1 MDNVYNRS
9 LFAAANRPARSKLQK
24 MGGIMASSPELIES
38 QQKVGNL
45 SGQNNMGAGAEQM
58 SNLAPPMPMPMPMQ
72 VQMPTPSAMGFERPP
87 VPSSNP
93 SMRMADGG
101 EVDITEEP
109 IAEEVVS
116 DGFFARFNE
125 YLDNT
130 ELGKKVDA
138 AYENDRQRA
147 AVEAAKTKDAID
159 SAIATDNTENIVNT
173 VLDQAGMPLGE
184 DSKKEFARSVFGMED
199 VNDID
204 EINKRIADVAIGSS
218 IGKGP
223 DAFAEAVLLGLGE
236 YKKTATARSAATTGG
251 KSGMSPLE
259 PFADAVRDLA
269 GKLVAARGVDIDTA
283 MQQAAAALAPYYGGG
298 GGVPTAAPAAPAAPT
313 SPEERLRLV
322 KEALE
327 QQPGQRELIL
337 KQAEQ
342 DGVNIEGL

>member
-1 MDNVYNRS
+1 
-9 LFAAANRPARSKLQK
+9 
-24 MGGIMASSPELIES
+24 MASSPELMEAA
-38 QQKVGNL
+38 QRVGSSPN
-45 SGQNNMGAGAEQM
+45 QNMGGAGASKM
-58 SNLAPPMPMPMPMQ
+58 ANLGPPPMPMAPPMPIPSS
-72 VQMPTPSAMGFERPP
+72 VQMPTPPMKP
-87 VPSSNP
+87 
-93 SMRMADGG
+93 MAYVEGG
-101 EVDITEEP
+101 EVEAVDITKTPTTSLNNPGFATEFEKYLGTTPMLANKLDKAFDSREE
-109 IAEEVVS
+109 
-116 DGFFARFNE
+116 
-125 YLDNT
+125 
-130 ELGKKVDA
+130 A
-138 AYENDRQRA
+138 AA
-147 AVEAAKTKDAID
+147 EAAKTKDAID
-159 SAIATDNTENIVNT
+159 AAIATENTDNIVNT
-173 VLDQAGMPLGE
+173 VLDQAGMPLNE

-236 YKKTATARSAATTGG
+236 YKKTATARASAKSGG

-298 GGVPTAAPAAPAAPT
+298 VPTA
-313 SPEERLRLV
+313 SPSGPSLDERRTLV
-322 KEALE
+322 EEALK
-327 QQPGQRELIL
+327 QQPDKRELIL

>member
-1 MDNVYNRS
+1 
-9 LFAAANRPARSKLQK
+9 
-24 MGGIMASSPELIES
+24 MASSPELIES

-45 SGQNNMGAGAEQM
+45 SGQNRMGAGAEQM
-58 SNLAPPMPMPMPMQ
+58 SNLAPPMPMPMQ
-72 VQMPTPSAMGFERPP
+72 VQMPTPSTMGFERPP
-87 VPSSNP
+87 VPSSDP

-101 EVDITEEP
+101 EIDITEDP
-109 IAEEVVS
+109 IAEEVVP
-116 DGFFARFNE
+116 DGFLARFNE
-125 YLDNT
+125 YLNT
-130 ELGKKVDA
+130 GGGKSLAEKVDER
-138 AYENDRQRA
+138 YGSRQ
-147 AVEAAKTKDAID
+147 EAAQAAAQTKDAID
-159 SAIATDNTENIVNT
+159 SAIATENTDNIVNT

-236 YKKTATARSAATTGG
+236 YKKTAVARSAATTGG

-269 GKLVAARGVDIDTA
+269 GKLVASRGVTIATA
-283 MQQAAAALAPYYGGG
+283 MQQAADALAPYYGGG
-298 GGVPTAAPAAPAAPT
+298 GGVPTATPA
-313 SPEERLRLV
+313 SPGERLQLV
-322 KEALE
+322 KDALK
-327 QQPGQRELIL
+327 QQPDQRDLIL

>member
-58 SNLAPPMPMPMPMQ
+58 SNLAPPMPMPMPMPMQ

-298 GGVPTAAPAAPAAPT
+298 GGVPTAAPAAPT

>member
-1 MDNVYNRS
+1 
-9 LFAAANRPARSKLQK
+9 
-24 MGGIMASSPELIES
+24 
-38 QQKVGNL
+38 
-45 SGQNNMGAGAEQM
+45 
-58 SNLAPPMPMPMPMQ
+58 
-72 VQMPTPSAMGFERPP
+72 
-87 VPSSNP
+87 
-93 SMRMADGG
+93 MRMADGG

-147 AVEAAKTKDAID
+147 AVEASRTKDAID

-173 VLDQAGMPLGE
+173 VLDQAGMPWGE

-283 MQQAAAALAPYYGGG
+283 MQQAAAALAPY
-298 GGVPTAAPAAPAAPT
+298 
-313 SPEERLRLV
+313 
-322 KEALE
+322 
-327 QQPGQRELIL
+327 
-337 KQAEQ
+337 
-342 DGVNIEGL
+342 

>member
-9 LFAAANRPARSKLQK
+9 LFSKSNRPARQKLQK
-24 MGGIMASSPELIES
+24 MGGIMASSPELMEAA
-38 QQKVGNL
+38 QRVGSTPN
-45 SGQNNMGAGAEQM
+45 QNMGGAGASKM
-58 SNLAPPMPMPMPMQ
+58 ANLGPPSMPMAPPMPIPSS
-72 VQMPTPSAMGFERPP
+72 VQMPTPPMKP
-87 VPSSNP
+87 
-93 SMRMADGG
+93 MAYVEGG
-101 EVDITEEP
+101 EVEAVDITKTPTTSLNNPGFATAFEQYLGTTPMLANKLDE
-109 IAEEVVS
+109 AYGSREV
-116 DGFFARFNE
+116 
-125 YLDNT
+125 
-130 ELGKKVDA
+130 A
-138 AYENDRQRA
+138 AA
-147 AVEAAKTKDAID
+147 EAAKTKDAID
-159 SAIATDNTENIVNT
+159 AAIATENTENIVNT
-173 VLDQAGMPLGE
+173 VLDQAGMPLND

-236 YKKTATARSAATTGG
+236 YKKTATARAAAKSGG

-298 GGVPTAAPAAPAAPT
+298 GGVPTA
-313 SPEERLRLV
+313 SPSGPSLDERRTLV
-322 KEALE
+322 EEALK
-327 QQPGQRELIL
+327 QQPDKRELIL